1 MKKSTF
7 LLIVFLAFAG
17 MANAQ
22 KPELV
27 GSWLMTKAEVD
38 GKVETPYFITEFKD
52 DGIFMVMGIDFG
64 TWEYNAGNNSIV
76 LKSELDK
83 DWNGERKIAVLT
95 EKEMVLKVKEATLF
109 YQKVNVAEIEA
120 SNKNSGLLGMWEF
133 KDSPYPAANTFLT
146 FSGPDEFK
154 MIQKEE
160 GLESRLSGTWIFDSQ
175 DMSLI
180 MIGLRGEDM
189 LSGESNV
196 FKIDADHLEL
206 ENNGKVFKAQK
217 KVKSAQKIEHL
228 TFTESDFYNEDG
240 DYKYYDDEYK
250 LPWYDWAEIKTG
262 LLNVKQLVYNYSTL
276 INGTEAFESKI
287 LRADVNATIEEE
299 GFTID
304 NIFEGFDSYN
314 LPEEAELPQ
323 DRDYAQSLYP
333 LENSTFRVAG
343 NEQITTPAG
352 TFNCVVIETA
362 TFSDALKKLWVITD
376 KPGFGI
382 YARIIEEDPDPTFGH
397 YAVYELQEIKKEIH

>member
-1 MKKSTF
+1 MKKST
-7 LLIVFLAFAG
+7 LVMIAFLAFAG

-22 KPELV
+22 KPKLV

-38 GKVETPYFITEFKD
+38 GKIETPYFITEFKD
-52 DGIFMVMGIDFG
+52 DGIFLVMGIDFG
-64 TWEYNAGNNSIV
+64 TWEYNAGSNSII

-95 EKEMVLKVKEATLF
+95 EKEMVLTLDEAKLF
-109 YQKVNVAEIEA
+109 YQKVNLAEIEA
-120 SNKNSGLLGMWEF
+120 SNKNSGLLAMWEF
-133 KDSPYPAANTFLT
+133 KDSPYPEVNTLLT
-146 FSGPDEFK
+146 FSGPHEFK
-154 MIQKEE
+154 MIQREE
-160 GLESRLSGTWIFDSQ
+160 GVESRLSGTWIFDSQ
-175 DMSLI
+175 EMSLI
-180 MIGLRGEDM
+180 MIGLRSEDM
-189 LSGESNV
+189 LKGESKV
-196 FKIDADHLEL
+196 LKINEESLEL

-217 KVKSAQKIEHL
+217 KAKSTQKIERL

-240 DYKYYDDEYK
+240 DYNYYDDEEK
-250 LPWYDWAEIKTG
+250 LPWFDWAEIKTG

-287 LRADVNATIEEE
+287 LRAEVKASPEDE

-304 NIFEGFDSYN
+304 NIFNGYDRYN
-314 LPEEAELPQ
+314 LPEDSEFPQ
-323 DRDYAQSLYP
+323 NADFSKSLYP
-333 LENSTFRVAG
+333 LTDDIFRIVG

-352 TFNCVVIETA
+352 TFNCVVVEVA
-362 TFSDALKKLWVITD
+362 TNSDVLKKLWVITD

-397 YAVYELQEIKKEIH
+397 YAVYELQEIQSKQ